1 MELLTDFEKKK
12 KARNERI
19 ISMYLR
25 LKKQYP
31 TATNNRIYGE
41 MASDIGL
48 SAQGIR
54 LTLIQYGVVKKGVRN
69 TKIKSV

>member
-12 KARNERI
+12 KARSERI
-19 ISMYLR
+19 IAMYRR

-31 TATNNRIYGE
+31 NTTNNRIYGE

-54 LTLIQYGVVKKGVRN
+54 LTLIKYGVVKKRVRN
-69 TKIKSV
+69 PKIKSV